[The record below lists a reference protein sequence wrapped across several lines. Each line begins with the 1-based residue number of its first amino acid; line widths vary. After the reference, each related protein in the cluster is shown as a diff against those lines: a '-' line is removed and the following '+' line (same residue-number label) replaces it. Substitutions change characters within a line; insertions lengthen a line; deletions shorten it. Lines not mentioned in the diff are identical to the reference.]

1 LAGAAVALGAPA
13 AVAAPLPAILAY
25 SVRPTALPASG
36 GEITVSARLR
46 GASTCAVEGLGVRHS
61 LACRHARVAIRQQ
74 VPPNGGAGI
83 AVYRV
88 RLVASN
94 GRRRAASAAIPVT
107 VAANGPPLPSGSFH
121 LYTCQPGPECD
132 YGYSG
137 TQFSPIS
144 NVLGEK
150 LPGESA
156 IDAAADWEYAV
167 LHIRPEGR
175 TLGSELE
182 QAGGSALTL
191 AGLIGYWQQRGIQGV
206 RLEGATLVTL
216 GKSTVLAKVRQYG
229 ILLAEFSIG
238 QGWATPSTS

>member
-1 LAGAAVALGAPA
+1 
-13 AVAAPLPAILAY
+13 LPA
-25 SVRPTALPASG
+25 
-36 GEITVSARLR
+36 
-46 GASTCAVEGLGVRHS
+46 
-61 LACRHARVAIRQQ
+61 
-74 VPPNGGAGI
+74 
-83 AVYRV
+83 
-88 RLVASN
+88 
-94 GRRRAASAAIPVT
+94 
-107 VAANGPPLPSGSFH
+107 
-121 LYTCQPGPECD
+121 
-132 YGYSG
+132 SG

-191 AGLIGYWQQRGIQGV
+191 AGPIGYWQQRGIQGV
-206 RLEGATLVTL
+206 RLKGATLLAL
-216 GKSTVLAKVRQYG
+216 GKSAVLAKVRQYG